1 MIIYGTA
8 PCRFLPFIH
17 TEFYKYTN
25 AYRLNQF
32 SVSCIIKEEP
42 RKWYT
47 PKTPFDWCWSLTEEE
62 KNIIGYTDIDIHY
75 NSFDDVYNNL
85 TQLEHIDGKNYVVI
99 NDDIRSKSDLLCGV
113 MDIEQLKK
121 EKDDF
126 IFTTMVHPVNR
137 VYEAYLF
144 IKSIATR
151 STLKRLTQTDV
162 HLFGTGMDILIDD
175 TKPVSETNLISIERF
190 VDLFIE
196 KKGIFKLKNNLFMN
210 DCNFLQTEIIN
221 GNHDYICFF
230 DTATDI
236 IRSLTF
242 LNKKLKMD
250 FTFTKFNLLSN
261 QIKENI
267 RINTYR
273 RADLEKLFVDEIET
287 YMALKK
293 KYIACTY

>member
-25 AYRLNQF
+25 RYRLNQF
-32 SVSCIIKEEP
+32 SVSCIIKEDLT
-42 RKWYT
+42 KWYT

-62 KNIIGYTDIDIHY
+62 KNIIGYTDTDTHY
-75 NSFDDVYNNL
+75 KSFDDAYNNL
-85 TQLEHIDGKNYVVI
+85 TPLEYIDGKNLIVI
-99 NDDIRSKSDLLCGV
+99 NNDIRSRSDLLCGV

-126 IFTTMVHPVNR
+126 IFTTMVHPVDR
-137 VYEAYLF
+137 VYEAYQF

-151 STLKRLTQTDV
+151 STLKRLTQADV
-162 HLFGTGMDILIDD
+162 HLFGTGMGILVDN
-175 TKPVSETNLISIERF
+175 TKPVCETNLISIEQF
-190 VDLFIE
+190 VNLFIE
-196 KKGIFKLKNNLFMN
+196 KKGIFKLKDNLFMN
-210 DCNFLQTEIIN
+210 DCNFLQTEVID

-230 DTATDI
+230 DTTADI

-242 LNKKLKMD
+242 LNKKLKMNFA
-250 FTFTKFNLLSN
+250 FTQFEFLSN

-267 RINTYR
+267 CTNTYR
-273 RADLEKLFVDEIET
+273 RKDLEKLFADEIQT
-287 YMALKK
+287 YITLKE
-293 KYIACTY
+293 KYIACKY